1 MEHHDQDIYYC
12 DDCDSKV
19 KGFHRFCHNCGAYLG
34 ADAERIDVFNNYNLR
49 SAFIFYSIYL
59 FVCLAVKFTGWF
71 RSYDYI
77 FFIEIF
83 LAIVTLLF
91 AYRTRKTLLPV
102 LRFNNFNPVVLIA
115 VITGAAIFST
125 IVSITINQIN
135 VSVFRVDTS
144 LFEPYRVYQ
153 APIAL
158 MIYSIAFMPAIFE
171 EIAFRG
177 ILYNY
182 FNAFLDENMVV
193 IITGFIFAAIHLNF
207 FSLVWLIPFGI
218 LIGSL
223 RRRYNT
229 IWYGV
234 VFHFVFNLTACLIDL
249 HRVGE
254 LW

>member
-1 MEHHDQDIYYC
+1 MEHHEDDIYYC
-12 DDCDSKV
+12 NDCESKV

-34 ADAERIDVFNNYNLR
+34 SDAEQVDVFSNRNLR
-49 SAFIFYSIYL
+49 AAFIFYTIYL
-59 FVCLAVKFTGWF
+59 FVCLTVKFTGWLN
-71 RSYDYI
+71 SYDWL
-77 FFIEIF
+77 FLVEIF
-83 LAIVTLLF
+83 LAVITLLF
-91 AYRTRKTLLPV
+91 AYKNRAGLKPI
-102 LRFNNFNPVVLIA
+102 LRFNNFNPLVLTG
-115 VITGAAIFST
+115 VIFLSALFST
-125 IVSITINQIN
+125 IVSISINQIN
-135 VSVFRVDTS
+135 VSVFRIDTS
-144 LFEPYRVYQ
+144 LFEPYRIYQ
-153 APIAL
+153 APIII

-171 EIAFRG
+171 ELAFRG

-182 FNAFLDENMVV
+182 FPAFLDERIVV
-193 IITGFIFAAIHLNF
+193 MITGFIFAAIHLNF

-234 VFHFVFNLTACLIDL
+234 IFHFVFNLTACIIDL